1 MYDFKE
7 TMSMCKE
14 QTIFTMS
21 TKRKGTQLSLEASY
35 SFMIQRFRALVNEFL
50 NNKCK
55 IKIVFSLYEDLD
67 MKFYNTFLH
76 YHSQVKHSLYILQK
90 GTPDKRT
97 GRIARSAVLN
107 FFKNIKPLYI
117 SGDLYIDFITN

>member
-1 MYDFKE
+1 MYTFEE
-7 TMSMCKE
+7 TMNMCHE

-21 TKRKGTQLSLEASY
+21 DKRRGSNLSMEASY

-55 IKIVFSLYEDLD
+55 IKIIFSLYEDLN
-67 MKFYNTFLH
+67 MKFYNTFSH
-76 YHSQVKHSLYILQK
+76 YHSQVKHSLYIFQK
-90 GTPDKRT
+90 GAPDKRT

-107 FFKNIKPLYI
+107 FFENIKPLYI